1 MASAAVDPRAKIA
14 ALFRLEQSRQNKD
27 RTQIGTERQESLDL
41 LVVSKALIEKKPGA
55 KENPL
60 VEVEALV
67 TGRRVKAVE
76 RATAQTATK
85 VVSGTLKGNPVA
97 ADGGED
103 VEERPR
109 LRNVVPAGH
118 SRRTSQIA
126 TKAEVVGDANYLLAR
141 LVKLVALK

>member
-14 ALFRLEQSRQNKD
+14 ALFRLGQSRQNKD
-27 RTQIGTERQESLDL
+27 RTQIGTERQENLDL

-60 VEVEALV
+60 VEGEALV

-76 RATAQTATK
+76 RATAQTAAK
-85 VVSGTLKGNPVA
+85 VANGTLKGNPVA

-103 VEERPR
+103 VEERS
-109 LRNVVPAGH
+109 LAL
-118 SRRTSQIA
+118 
-126 TKAEVVGDANYLLAR
+126 GDKR
-141 LVKLVALK
+141 

>member
-76 RATAQTATK
+76 RATA
-85 VVSGTLKGNPVA
+85 
-97 ADGGED
+97 
-103 VEERPR
+103 
-109 LRNVVPAGH
+109 
-118 SRRTSQIA
+118 
-126 TKAEVVGDANYLLAR
+126 
-141 LVKLVALK
+141 

>member
-27 RTQIGTERQESLDL
+27 RTQIGTERKESLDL
-41 LVVSKALIEKKPGA
+41 LVVSKALIEKKPVA
-55 KENPL
+55 KEDPV

-67 TGRRVKAVE
+67 TGRRVKIVE
-76 RATAQTATK
+76 RATAQTAAK
-85 VVSGTLKGNPVA
+85 VANGTLKGNPVA
-97 ADGGED
+97 ADGGGG

-109 LRNVVPAGH
+109 LRNVLPAGH
-118 SRRTSQIA
+118 SRRTSQIV